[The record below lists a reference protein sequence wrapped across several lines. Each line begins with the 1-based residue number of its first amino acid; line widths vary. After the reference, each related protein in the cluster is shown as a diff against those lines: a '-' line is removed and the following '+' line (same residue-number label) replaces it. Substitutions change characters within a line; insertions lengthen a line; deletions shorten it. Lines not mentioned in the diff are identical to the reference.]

1 MTRADRNGIDRG
13 SGGAGL
19 RPTRPRLARR
29 RLVAAAAAVV
39 PALGLFG
46 ALAPAAWASGLPQVS
61 LVASGAKSCLPVVGT
76 PCPAGNI
83 GVPVAESAVNPAN
96 GDVALLPTG
105 SPPTRVYL
113 VAGAT
118 ETEFGLSM
126 TAGSA
131 YLIAGNGANNAAPT
145 PGSLATSTAVVAI
158 SLAFDNSG
166 DLVVGDNAGVP
177 SLDLVAR
184 SSGEAY
190 GQAVTAGDIYKLAA
204 PGAQSAPVVSLPETV
219 GEATGQLDSLAVDG
233 AGDIFVG
240 EKSYGVVAL
249 DEQAS
254 ALGEFGQSIPAGGAA
269 FVVGQVTT
277 TFDYPDLATPSQPAT
292 ASAVQG
298 ATVAVDGWGDLVF
311 LATADTTDNDNVDTV
326 WVLPTAS
333 SASFGRYG
341 LGAVAAGDMYLVAGT
356 PDGPR
361 PSPPPAC
368 PPCRPASSPPTRS
381 PSTPPATS
389 WWATTA
395 RATPCRWSPSRRQP
409 PTGSRPGPQATSTP
423 SRAARAPPR
432 PPPRA
437 TPAPSRCPPSTRS
450 ATPARA
456 SCTWPPTTSPPA
468 TPPPRCTS

>member
-1 MTRADRNGIDRG
+1 M
-13 SGGAGL
+13 
-19 RPTRPRLARR
+19 
-29 RLVAAAAAVV
+29 AAAAAVV